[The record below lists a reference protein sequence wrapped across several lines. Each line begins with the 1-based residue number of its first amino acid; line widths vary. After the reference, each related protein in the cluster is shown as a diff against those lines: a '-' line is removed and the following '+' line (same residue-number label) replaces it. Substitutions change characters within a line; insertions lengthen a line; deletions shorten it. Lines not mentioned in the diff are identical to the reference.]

1 MEVIKIEGGR
11 SLKGTVRIDS
21 AKNSTVA
28 LIPAAILADS
38 PVILEGVPNIAD
50 VKRLGMMIEQ
60 LNGTYELINDELI
73 IDPSKLEN
81 TPLIGGA
88 VNKLRASYYFMGAL
102 LGKFKEVVIGMP
114 GGCYLGPRPIDLHLK
129 GFKALGA
136 QITQDDEVI
145 RLKADALRGAKIY
158 LDFPSVGATINIM
171 LAAVKAE
178 GTTIIENAAKEP
190 EIIDIANLLNG
201 MGAKIKGAGTE
212 EIRIKGVK
220 TLNGTRHAIIP
231 DRIEAGTYI
240 TLAAAAGEEVIIENI
255 IPQHIDSLISKLIEM
270 GVDIDVRT
278 DHVIVRGGTPLKGV
292 NFQTSTY
299 PGLATDLQ
307 QPLVTLITQATGSSA
322 VTDTIYSDRF
332 KNCLE
337 LNKMG
342 ATIAVDGSTATIQ
355 GPKKLKGTRVYA
367 TDLRAG
373 ASLVIAGLIAEGVTE
388 IGNTYHIDRGY
399 SNIEQKLTN
408 LGAKVWREEV
418 ADIEE

>member
-11 SLKGTVRIDS
+11 PLKGTVRIDS

-38 PVILEGVPNIAD
+38 SVILEGVPQIVD
-50 VKRLGMMIEQ
+50 VEHLGMMIEQ
-60 LNGTYELINDELI
+60 LNGIYKLENDELI
-73 IDPSKLEN
+73 IDPTNLIN
-81 TPLIGGA
+81 TPLVEGA

-102 LGKFKEVVIGMP
+102 LGKFKEAVIGMP

-129 GFKALGA
+129 GFEALGA
-136 QITQDDEVI
+136 TITQEAGAI
-145 RLKADALRGAKIY
+145 RLKAEKLTGAKIY
-158 LDFPSVGATINIM
+158 LDFASVGATINIM

-190 EIIDIANLLNG
+190 EIIDLANLLNS
-201 MGAKIKGAGTE
+201 MGAKIKGAGTG
-212 EIRIKGVK
+212 EIRIKVVSS
-220 TLNGTRHAIIP
+220 LHGTRHAIIP

-240 TLAAAAGEEVIIENI
+240 TLAAVAGEEVKIDNI
-255 IPQHIDSLISKLIEM
+255 IPHHLEALIAKLREM
-270 GVDIDVRT
+270 GVDIDVHA
-278 DHVIVRGGTPLKGV
+278 DHVIVRGRKEMKAV
-292 NFQTSTY
+292 DFKTSTY

-307 QPLVTLITQATGSSA
+307 QPLVTLLTQAVGVGM

-332 KNCLE
+332 KNCFE

-342 ATIAVDGSTATIQ
+342 ANIKVQGNSAIVQ
-355 GPKKLKGTRVYA
+355 GPTHLHAARVKA

-373 ASLVIAGLIAEGVTE
+373 ASLVIAGLIADGVTE

-399 SNIEQKLTN
+399 SNIEQKLNN
-408 LGAKVWREEV
+408 LGAKVWRETVTE
-418 ADIEE
+418 

>member
-11 SLKGTVRIDS
+11 PLNGTVRIDS

-38 PVILEGVPNIAD
+38 SVILEGVPQIVD
-50 VKRLGMMIEQ
+50 VDHLGMMIEQ
-60 LNGTYELINDELI
+60 LNGTYKLENDELI
-73 IDPSKLEN
+73 IDPTNLIN
-81 TPLIGGA
+81 TPLIEGA

-102 LGKFKEVVIGMP
+102 LGKFKEAVIGMP

-129 GFKALGA
+129 GFEALGA
-136 QITQDDEVI
+136 TITQESGAI
-145 RLKADALRGAKIY
+145 RLKKLTGAKIY
-158 LDFPSVGATINIM
+158 LDFASVGATINIM

-190 EIIDIANLLNG
+190 EIIDLANLLNS
-201 MGAKIKGAGTE
+201 MGAKIKGAGTG
-212 EIRIKGVK
+212 EIRIQGVSS
-220 TLNGTRHAIIP
+220 LHGTRHAIIP

-240 TLAAAAGEEVIIENI
+240 TLAAVAGEEVKIDNI
-255 IPQHIDSLISKLIEM
+255 IPHHLEALIAKLREM
-270 GVDIDVRT
+270 GVDIDVHA
-278 DHVIVRGGTPLKGV
+278 DHVIVRGGKEMKAV
-292 NFQTSTY
+292 DFKTSTY

-307 QPLVTLITQATGSSA
+307 QPLVTLLTQATGVGM

-332 KNCLE
+332 KNCFE

-342 ATIAVDGSTATIQ
+342 ANIKVQGNSAIVQ
-355 GPKKLKGTRVYA
+355 GPTKLHAARVKA

-399 SNIEQKLTN
+399 SNIEQKLN
-408 LGAKVWREEV
+408 NIGAKVWRETVTE
-418 ADIEE
+418 